1 MMFAKRNMRWK
12 AVGRVQKFC
21 GFMWL
26 VDGVPTQTLPA
37 DKMGEGR
44 GRGKTRGRVMLS
56 QKTFGLNRFVCRGKV
71 FASLYSL
78 S

>member
-1 MMFAKRNMRWK
+1 MGGKTVMMFAKRNLRWK

-37 DKMGEGR
+37 DKMGEGER
-44 GRGKTRGRVMLS
+44 LEVR
-56 QKTFGLNRFVCRGKV
+56 
-71 FASLYSL
+71 
-78 S
+78 